1 MAYST
6 VSKKSGKTYFL
17 HSKLVTLKG
26 GQKQTI
32 YYFAG
37 AAGEGAVNAL
47 PAGYQVVEN
56 ERTGLPLLKKATS
69 AAAPAKAAAAPAAR
83 AR

>member
-17 HSKLVTLKG
+17 HSKVVTLKG

-37 AAGEGAVNAL
+37 AAGQGAVNAL
-47 PAGYQVVEN
+47 PTGYQVVEN
-56 ERTGLPLLKKATS
+56 ERTGLPLLKKA
-69 AAAPAKAAAAPAAR
+69 
-83 AR
+83 

>member
-6 VSKKSGKTYFL
+6 ISKKSGKTYFL

-37 AAGEGAVNAL
+37 APGTGAVDKL
-47 PAGYQVVEN
+47 PANYKVVEN
-56 ERTGLPLLKKATS
+56 ERTGLPLLKKA
-69 AAAPAKAAAAPAAR
+69 
-83 AR
+83 

>member
-6 VSKKSGKTYFL
+6 VSKKSKKTYYL
-17 HSKLVTLKG
+17 HSKVVTLKG

-37 AAGEGAVNAL
+37 KAGENAINAL
-47 PAGYQVVEN
+47 PTGYRIVEN
-56 ERTGLPLLKKATS
+56 ERTGLPLLKKT
-69 AAAPAKAAAAPAAR
+69 
-83 AR
+83 

>member
-6 VSKKSGKTYFL
+6 VSKKSGKTYYL
-17 HSKLVTLKG
+17 HSKVVTLKG

-37 AAGEGAVNAL
+37 SPSEGAVDKL
-47 PAGYQVVEN
+47 PPNYKVVEN
-56 ERTGLPLLKKATS
+56 ERTGLPLLKKA
-69 AAAPAKAAAAPAAR
+69 
-83 AR
+83 